1 MSALAVANEQLE
13 RRVSANVEQAR
24 QLKVI
29 SPETRGVAAEFAKG
43 ITALRKEAEDHHR
56 PMIDAAYK
64 AHKEAVAALKRIDD
78 PLAEAE
84 RIVKGQIGA
93 YDTEQDRKRRDAERR
108 AQEEARQR
116 QEAEALA
123 AAEAAKAAGA
133 TEAEAEAILVEEMAA
148 PLVVAAPPVPTPAEK
163 QGVGTR
169 FNYKA
174 QVRDMT
180 MLLRF
185 VADNPTFMNLVTP
198 NESALNALARAQK
211 EAFDIPGCRLV
222 REPVVSVR
230 A

>member
-1 MSALAVANEQLE
+1 MSALAIANEQLE
-13 RRVSANVEQAR
+13 QRVNANVAAAR
-24 QLKVI
+24 QLKVV
-29 SPETRGVAAEFAKG
+29 SLETRTEAAEFAKG
-43 ITALRKEAEDHHR
+43 IKALRKEAEEHHR

-64 AHKEAVAALKRIDD
+64 AHKESVAALKRIDD

-84 RIVKGQIGA
+84 RIVKGQIGT
-93 YDTEQDRKRRDAERR
+93 YDTEQDRIRRDAERK
-108 AQEEARQR
+108 AQEEARRR

-133 TEAEAEAILVEEMAA
+133 TEAEAEAILTEELAA
-148 PLVVAAPPVPTPAEK
+148 PLVVPATPAPAPAEK

-222 REPVVSVR
+222 REPVVTVR
-230 A
+230 

>member
-1 MSALAVANEQLE
+1 MSVAVVETELAL
-13 RRVSANVEQAR
+13 RVNANVEQAR
-24 QLKVI
+24 IIKVT
-29 SPETRGVAAEFAKG
+29 SPESRALATDFLKG
-43 ITALRKEAEDHHR
+43 IKALRQEAETHHR
-56 PMIDAAYK
+56 PMIDAAHK
-64 AHKEAVAALKRIDD
+64 AHKEAVAALKRIDE
-78 PLAEAE
+78 PLAQAE
-84 RIVKGQIGA
+84 QIVKGQVGT

-148 PLVVAAPPVPTPAEK
+148 PLVVSAPAAPTPAEK

-174 QVRDMT
+174 NVRDMAQ
-180 MLLRF
+180 LLRF
-185 VADNPTFMNLVTP
+185 VADNPMFMNLVTP

-222 REPVVSVR
+222 REPVVTVR
-230 A
+230 